1 VRLLLDTHVFIWWRE
16 DSPWLGAAAR
26 RAIATAEVVY
36 VSVVSA
42 WEASVK
48 ISLGK
53 LVIPGSL
60 SDAAEESEFSKLPL
74 TFEHAW
80 ALKDLPLHH
89 RDPFDRMLIVQALI
103 ERLTVVTADS
113 KFEPYGVDLIR
124 A

>member
-1 VRLLLDTHVFIWWRE
+1 MRLLLDTHVFIWWRVN
-16 DSPWLGAAAR
+16 SPRLGASAR
-26 RAIATAEVVY
+26 QAIATAEVVY

-53 LVIPGSL
+53 LEIPGPL
-60 SDAAEESEFSKLPL
+60 EEAVDDSGFSKLFL

-80 ALKDLPLHH
+80 SLKDLPAHH
-89 RDPFDRMLIVQALI
+89 RDPFDRMLVVQVLV
-103 ERLTVVTADS
+103 ERLTIVTADP
-113 KFEPYGVDLIR
+113 KFELYGVDLIR